1 MRTESYAGKMKME
14 MEMNGND
21 LDDFRVEVVEMTMV
35 VSTSGKVEMNG
46 NDHGDFRGK

>member
-14 MEMNGND
+14 MEMRGND